1 MRASLHCA
9 SLPWA
14 SWRTERTWKVIL
26 VWVSVITVSAH
37 RQVLAGR
44 AMAWQA
50 EGNQRREQHERA
62 GDPQARLQPVGLE
75 HPAGKQRAD
84 QPTQR
89 VGHVVE
95 AHVQRHAVLL
105 GVADDQV
112 A

>member
-62 GDPQARLQPVGLE
+62 GDPQARLRSE
-75 HPAGKQRAD
+75 ER
-84 QPTQR
+84 R
-89 VGHVVE
+89 VGKECRSRWEGDE
-95 AHVQRHAVLL
+95 AERKRVKTGYRV
-105 GVADDQV
+105 
-112 A
+112 